1 MALQTGLFD
10 YSVNYALLDVIDP
23 NDPMFSQEVSG
34 NRLNLGTGFFF
45 YSPQFY
51 IGLAS
56 PNFIRNKRNY
66 ISSADATNLITEGR
80 QLCLHTGLNI
90 SLSDDVLFKPSVLVR
105 APQGMD
111 ITYDLNASLFF
122 LNTVDFGLSNRERSA
137 VVALVNM
144 KLHHNFN
151 LGYSHDLNTSRF
163 STITKSVHEIMLRYK
178 IPVRGN
184 SQVPKTNFY

>member
-34 NRLNLGTGFFF
+34 N
-45 YSPQFY
+45 
-51 IGLAS
+51 
-56 PNFIRNKRNY
+56 
-66 ISSADATNLITEGR
+66 
-80 QLCLHTGLNI
+80 
-90 SLSDDVLFKPSVLVR
+90 
-105 APQGMD
+105 
-111 ITYDLNASLFF
+111 
-122 LNTVDFGLSNRERSA
+122 
-137 VVALVNM
+137 VALVNM